1 MILTEPTSPN
11 ASNSFCNSSSVVLND
26 RLPTKMFMLVLFK
39 FSAIRQTLLDLDGE
53 RMLTEIATIRH
64 YWFDVD

>member
-1 MILTEPTSPN
+1 
-11 ASNSFCNSSSVVLND
+11 
-26 RLPTKMFMLVLFK
+26 MFMLVLFK